1 MIHPCLLSL
10 PLAFPVAQDGQALQL
25 RFDVKPQT
33 VLRRDLLVRHELQLD
48 GVSYTRAGE
57 PPVRQDTPGWS
68 STFFKLTVDDT
79 LGEVAGG
86 LPRTLR
92 RRWVDVGAQGTLSLN
107 AAAGRPKFEDRA
119 VLSSPLRE
127 RSVDFTWIEAEADW
141 SRLWVRDDA
150 EEFWLADMRGD
161 MDGLGLLPAGAVSPG
176 AQWELSMETVRQ
188 MLAPGGNHL
197 ITPRTTNIYGRTI
210 EVGVGGDYAEVLGPE
225 LAGSARA
232 TFSGLR
238 EFDGE
243 RLAVL
248 ELSIEGLRSIA
259 DRTDLWRLS
268 APPEERN
275 EVAHL
280 VSALLEYGL
289 DARGEALWNLA
300 RGHLHSVELAGE
312 EVYMLSVTKHG
323 GPVTN
328 PFETIQQSSFR
339 GRVELTYKVAPPP
352 PPGAAREH

>member
-1 MIHPCLLSL
+1 MIQLLLLGL
-10 PLAFPVAQDGQALQL
+10 PLALPVAQDGEAVQL
-25 RFDVKPQT
+25 RFDVKPET

-48 GVSYTRAGE
+48 GVSYTRAGA

-68 STFFKLTVDDT
+68 STFLKLTVDDT
-79 LGEVAGG
+79 LGEVASGRP
-86 LPRTLR
+86 LTLR
-92 RRWVDVGAQGTLSLN
+92 RRWVDLGAQGTLSLN

-127 RSVDFTWIEAEADW
+127 RSVDFTWIEAESDW

-161 MDGLGLLPAGAVSPG
+161 MDGLGLLPAEAVSPG
-176 AQWELSMETVRQ
+176 AQWELSMETVRHL
-188 MLAPGGNHL
+188 LAPGGNHL

-232 TFSGLR
+232 TFTGVR
-238 EFDGE
+238 EVDGE

-280 VSALLEYGL
+280 VSALLEY
-289 DARGEALWNLA
+289 
-300 RGHLHSVELAGE
+300 LHSVELAGE
-312 EVYMLSVTKHG
+312 EVYMLSVTMHG
-323 GPVTN
+323 GPVAQ

-352 PPGAAREH
+352 PPGATPAAGAAREH